1 MMDDYRFSVMVRR
14 NGFGWVAICPEFAD
28 CEVHGE
34 TYEDALAN
42 ISSAIQVRIEDC
54 LADDEE
60 IPQAETVNFAT
71 LRLSA

>member
-14 NGFGWVAICPEFAD
+14 NGCGWVAVCPEFVG
-28 CEVHGE
+28 CEAHGE
-34 TYEDALAN
+34 TYVDALAN
-42 ISSAIQVRIEDC
+42 ISGAIQVRIEDC